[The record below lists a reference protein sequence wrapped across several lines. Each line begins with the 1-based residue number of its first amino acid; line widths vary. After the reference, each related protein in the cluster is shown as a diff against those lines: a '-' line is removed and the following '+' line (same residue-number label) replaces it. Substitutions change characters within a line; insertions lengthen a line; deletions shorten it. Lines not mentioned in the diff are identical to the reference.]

1 MKNLSKNRTIHNR
14 VFAGIAAFLFITGG
28 MASAQAGKTYRQL
41 RAEHPGWVQVPGALA
56 RPDCVHQVP
65 AGATVDA
72 SDGPTSGDVILNGQV
87 IAHYDTC
94 AEASIP
100 TRHLVQDPGTGN
112 GWVEASQ
119 WDVSLKSL
127 DNIDYLYGY
136 WTVPSIPKTSGAL
149 IFLFNGVEPEGG
161 GWIMQP
167 VLQYGDNGAFGGD
180 YWVLASWLVHSNTD
194 YFVSSPIGANP
205 GDTILGSLWQTS
217 ISGGT
222 LGYDIAATDR
232 TSNQSS
238 TLSITATGY
247 HWVWA
252 YAGVL
257 EAYNVTSCSEFP
269 GGSSGSEGFVKTHVA
284 HGYPYLDYINPEAF
298 YSAEYNYGG
307 PSCNFKVD
315 VSGSSSTLYF

>member
-1 MKNLSKNRTIHNR
+1 MKNAITTRTTRNR
-14 VFAGIAAFLFITGG
+14 VLATMAAFLFVTSAI
-28 MASAQAGKTYRQL
+28 ASAQVEKTYSQL
-41 RAEHPGWVQVPGALA
+41 KAEHPGWVQVPGALA
-56 RPDCVHQVP
+56 SPDCVHQIP
-65 AGATVDA
+65 TGAKVDA
-72 SDGPTSGDVILNGQV
+72 SDGPTSGDVTLNGQV
-87 IAHYDTC
+87 IAHYDSC

-136 WTVPSIPKTSGAL
+136 WTVPSIPKTYGAL
-149 IFLFNGVEPEGG
+149 IFIFNGIEPSGG
-161 GWIMQP
+161 AWIMQP
-167 VLQYGDNGAFGGD
+167 VLQYGDNGAFGGN

-194 YFVSSPIGANP
+194 YFVSSPIGVNP
-205 GDTILGSLWQTS
+205 GDTIAGAVWQTS

-222 LGYDIAATDR
+222 LGYDIAGTDR
-232 TSNQSS
+232 TTNQSS
-238 TLSITATGY
+238 ILSLTATGY

-257 EAYNVTSCSEFP
+257 ESYNVTSCSEFP
-269 GGSSGSEGFVKTHVA
+269 GGSSGHDAFVKTHVY
-284 HGYPYLDYINPEAF
+284 HGYPYLDYLTPKF

-307 PSCNFKVD
+307 PSCNFKVT